1 MSTARTSRA
10 RRPRFPGG
18 LAIAACAA
26 LAIAGCAA
34 SSQEAPAAN
43 DWTRFGWD
51 EGRSDAATVD
61 TGLSAKN
68 VGSLERQQVDLGG
81 TVDSSPIYLHGVS
94 IGGAKHDAFFVT
106 TIYGR
111 TLAIDAGDGSILWTF
126 TPPGY
131 ADWAGSYR
139 ITTAS
144 PVADPDRAHIYAA
157 SPDGHVQKLAVA
169 DGSAS
174 WSTAVTTLPQR
185 EKIAAALNLHGG
197 RVVVATGGYIGDQ
210 PPYQGH
216 VAVLD
221 AGDGSVIHVFNALCS
236 DRPGLLDPSSCKES
250 GAAIWGRAGA
260 VIDASSG
267 NIFVATG
274 DAVWDGDTNWG
285 DAVLELA
292 PGADR
297 LLGNFTPANT
307 DQLDTG
313 DVDLGSSAP
322 VLLGDGLV
330 LQGGKDAILHLLDW
344 GSMKGASPHK
354 DHEVQTVDTPSG
366 KKLFTAP
373 AVWHDG
379 DTTWVFAADG
389 GGTAAW
395 KVAGGKLEPAW
406 HVANAGT
413 SPVLAGGLLYVF
425 DPSGGGL
432 RIYRPDSGD
441 VVATLDAGKGHWN
454 TPIAIDGR
462 IALPE
467 GNANQHQTSGVLDI
481 WRLPQ

>member
-1 MSTARTSRA
+1 M
-10 RRPRFPGG
+10 
-18 LAIAACAA
+18 
-26 LAIAGCAA
+26 
-34 SSQEAPAAN
+34 
-43 DWTRFGWD
+43 
-51 EGRSDAATVD
+51 
-61 TGLSAKN
+61 
-68 VGSLERQQVDLGG
+68 
-81 TVDSSPIYLHGVS
+81 
-94 IGGAKHDAFFVT
+94 
-106 TIYGR
+106 
-111 TLAIDAGDGSILWTF
+111 
-126 TPPGY
+126 
-131 ADWAGSYR
+131 
-139 ITTAS
+139 
-144 PVADPDRAHIYAA
+144 
-157 SPDGHVQKLAVA
+157 
-169 DGSAS
+169 
-174 WSTAVTTLPQR
+174 
-185 EKIAAALNLHGG
+185 
-197 RVVVATGGYIGDQ
+197 
-210 PPYQGH
+210 
-216 VAVLD
+216 
-221 AGDGSVIHVFNALCS
+221 
-236 DRPGLLDPSSCKES
+236 
-250 GAAIWGRAGA
+250 
-260 VIDASSG
+260 
-267 NIFVATG
+267 
-274 DAVWDGDTNWG
+274 
-285 DAVLELA
+285 
-292 PGADR
+292 
-297 LLGNFTPANT
+297 
-307 DQLDTG
+307 
-313 DVDLGSSAP
+313 
-322 VLLGDGLV
+322 LLGDGLV